1 MKIFFPF
8 NRLKL
13 MSTLGMVT
21 LFAMPFHAVKADNPS
36 IAKHQ
41 TISADSFTPKQQKE
55 IIAII
60 RQALKDDPTILEE
73 AVISVQNS
81 RELKKQEE
89 GTKRLN
95 EQKEFLQQLQSTDG
109 SMGNPNAKNVVVE
122 FYDPRC
128 PYCKKALSD
137 LTTLVKEYNNVH
149 VILKVVPI
157 LGETSYL
164 QAQAITAAT
173 RQNGYVRMMN
183 GLMKSNEEVSS
194 MDAIK
199 AIAKEQGL
207 DADLLEKD
215 MKASSITNA
224 LKSNVELLRSLAIDG
239 TPAFVVNGSKIIP
252 GAISHDNMVK
262 QFQLD
267 KK

>member
-13 MSTLGMVT
+13 MTTLGMAT
-21 LFAMPFHAVKADNPS
+21 LFTMPFHAVKADNPS

-55 IIAII
+55 IIAIV

-73 AVISVQNS
+73 AVVSVQNS
-81 RELKKQEE
+81 RELKK
-89 GTKRLN
+89 
-95 EQKEFLQQLQSTDG
+95 QKEFLQQLQSTDG

-137 LTTLVKEYNNVH
+137 LTTLLKEYNNVH